1 MNQDRVHEYDK
12 LYMDIAMRVSEM
24 SYAIRNKVGCI
35 IVKDHNIISYGFN
48 GTPSGFDNSCEY
60 TNVNNEL
67 ETKLEVLHAESNAI
81 SKLAKTSYSSDGAT
95 VYITLSPCFECA
107 KLLIQSGI
115 NKIFYKEQYRNLN
128 GIELLQKAG
137 ITVIQ
142 L

>member
-1 MNQDRVHEYDK
+1 
-12 LYMDIAMRVSEM
+12 MDIAMRVSEM

-60 TNVNNEL
+60 TNANNEL

-81 SKLAKTSYSSDGAT
+81 SKLAKTNYSSDGAT

-137 ITVIQ
+137 IIVIQ